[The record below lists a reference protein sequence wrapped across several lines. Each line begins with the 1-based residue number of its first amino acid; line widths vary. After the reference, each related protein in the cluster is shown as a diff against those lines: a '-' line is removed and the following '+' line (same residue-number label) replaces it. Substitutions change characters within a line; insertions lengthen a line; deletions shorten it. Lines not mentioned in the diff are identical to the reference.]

1 MDITVPD
8 IGHFIDVPIIEV
20 HVTAGDVVAA
30 EDPVITLESDK
41 ATLDVP
47 ASAAGTVSEVAVRIG
62 DRVSAGDLI
71 LRLDAAPASGG
82 PAAAPVRERVT
93 EDAAPAPAEPPG
105 YGSPSGIYEVIEV
118 TVPDIGHFID
128 VPVIEVHVAAGDA
141 VAPEDPLITLE
152 SDKATLDIPAPM
164 AGTITAVRVAVGDPV
179 SAGHVIADLSTGQQL
194 MPEAAQPAPEAA
206 QPAPEAAQPAPEA
219 AQPVPEAAQPVP
231 GAVAAEPRPAAA
243 ASAAAGPDPAAGHQ
257 AGPGGITADVLVLGA
272 GPGGYTAAFRA
283 ADLGKKVVLV
293 DRWPALGGV
302 CLNVGCIPSKALL
315 HAAKVIAEA
324 KEMSEHGITFGPP
337 AIDLDK
343 LRAWKDGVVGRLTG
357 GLAGLARQR
366 KVTTIRGYGR
376 FTSPHQ
382 LQVELA
388 EGGVT
393 TVGFE
398 QAIIAAGSEP
408 LTLPFIPQSDPRV
421 VDSTGALEL
430 GGVPQRLL
438 ILGGGIIGLEMAT
451 VYHELGAKVTIA
463 EMMDQLIPGADKDL
477 ISPLAKRVTRQYENI
492 YLKTKVTNV
501 EARPEGLVV
510 SFDGPKAPATDTFDR
525 MLVAVGRSPNGKLI
539 GAENAGITVD
549 DRGFIPVDKQLRTSV
564 PHIFAIGDIVGQPM
578 LAHKAM
584 HEGKVAAEVTA
595 GKNSF
600 FDARVI
606 PSVAYTDP
614 EVAWAGI
621 TENQARA
628 AGVTYGKGVFPW
640 AASGRSLTLGRSEG
654 LTKLLFDEATGRV
667 IGCGIVGP
675 NADDLITEAALAIEM
690 GADAADIALTIHP
703 HPTLSETVALAAEA
717 FEGTIT
723 DLYLPRRA

>member
-8 IGHFIDVPIIEV
+8 IGHFIDVPVIEV

-47 ASAAGTVSEVAVRIG
+47 ASAAGTVNEVAIRVG

-71 LRLDAAPASGG
+71 LRLDVEPASDG

-128 VPVIEVHVAAGDA
+128 VPVIEVQVAAGDL
-141 VAPEDPLITLE
+141 VAREDPLITLE
-152 SDKATLDIPAPM
+152 SDKATLDIPAPVT
-164 AGTITAVRVAVGDPV
+164 GTIAAVRVAVGDHV
-179 SAGHVIADLSTGQQL
+179 SAGHVIADLRTG
-194 MPEAAQPAPEAA
+194 ETA
-206 QPAPEAAQPAPEA
+206 
-219 AQPVPEAAQPVP
+219 VPEPAAPVTSASAASATPAVQRSAP
-231 GAVAAEPRPAAA
+231 GDVAAE
-243 ASAAAGPDPAAGHQ
+243 
-257 AGPGGITADVLVLGA
+257 VLVLGA

-293 DRWPALGGV
+293 DRGPTLGGV

-315 HAAKVIAEA
+315 HAARVIAET
-324 KEMSEHGITFGPP
+324 KEMSEHGIMFGAP
-337 AIDLDK
+337 AIDIGK

-357 GLAGLARQR
+357 GLAGLAKQR

-382 LQVELA
+382 LRVELA

-393 TVGFE
+393 TVDFE

-408 LTLPFIPQSDPRV
+408 LTLPFIPSSDPRII
-421 VDSTGALEL
+421 DSTGALEL
-430 GGVPQRLL
+430 GEMPQRLL

-451 VYHELGAKVTIA
+451 VYHELGAKVTIV
-463 EMMDQLIPGADKDL
+463 ELMDQLIPGADKDL

-510 SFDGPKAPATDTFDR
+510 SFDGPKAPAADTFDR

-539 GAENAGITVD
+539 GAEEAGVTAD
-549 DRGFIPVDKQLRTSV
+549 DHGFISVDKQLRTNV
-564 PHIFAIGDIVGQPM
+564 AHIFAIGDVVSQPM

-614 EVAWAGI
+614 EVAWAGV
-621 TENQARA
+621 TENEARA
-628 AGVTYGKGVFPW
+628 AGVKYGKGVFPW

-654 LTKLLFDEATGRV
+654 LTKVLFDEVTGRA

-675 NADDLITEAALAIEM
+675 SAGDLIAEAALAIEM
-690 GADAADIALTIHP
+690 GADAADIGLTIHP

-723 DLYLPRRA
+723 DLYLPRRGKELRNN